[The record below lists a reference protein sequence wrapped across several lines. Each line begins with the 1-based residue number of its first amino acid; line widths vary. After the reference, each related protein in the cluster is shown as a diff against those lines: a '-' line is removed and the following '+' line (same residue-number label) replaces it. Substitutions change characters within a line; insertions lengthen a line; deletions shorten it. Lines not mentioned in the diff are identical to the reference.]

1 MVRAGVGWGQVVS
14 DWVRFERS
22 WAGLGVDWMVWVEAG
37 LDEMAAVWVEAGW
50 DCAHPVKVMALVIRS
65 SEKFLSM
72 LDGFG

>member
-1 MVRAGVGWGQVVS
+1 
-14 DWVRFERS
+14 
-22 WAGLGVDWMVWVEAG
+22 